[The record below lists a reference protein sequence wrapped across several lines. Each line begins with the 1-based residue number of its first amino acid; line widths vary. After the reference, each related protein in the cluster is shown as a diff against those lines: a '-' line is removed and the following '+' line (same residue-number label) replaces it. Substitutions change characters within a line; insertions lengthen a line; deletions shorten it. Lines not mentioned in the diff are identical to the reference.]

1 MKKLVAL
8 TVALIML
15 LIYIVPVG
23 AAIDI
28 ESLYPYIE
36 GAEEIEVQPGN
47 PRADKPEYKFSWLDN
62 VIIRYDPS
70 AVTSAFVTPKPSDY
84 PYSETFEQ
92 FVREVDNYSLLFELD
107 EYTVGNAY
115 EEITN
120 ALFYTFA
127 AMGFTDAQED
137 MREYLL
143 EAGISLPVN
152 ETAGDK
158 AKVAVAYAALKYN
171 AVYVLYEKEVTLPVG
186 ISLDE
191 ATVVILSAIMGTTL
205 PSGVDTLTG
214 LAVLVMEN
222 YVTQFEQL
230 PISDNPDASEIFH
243 WTKVITAAQN
253 EYQVPLG
260 AYEETTTA
268 QKEYV
273 DYAYY
278 ASIINTL
285 YDLNVDP
292 IMLVS
297 ALQSEEE
304 NSLQKF
310 ILKSMLDGKKVPYDE
325 KVTCEELFDLA
336 CENGFFD
343 LEQEFYT
350 DIFFYELKVP
360 TTCEKVWFT
369 PFTLAGQLQG
379 SDPQYVKIFLNGAEM
394 AVNATE
400 STPLDVKKAEET
412 VELRVVYDDGL
423 GNNSET
429 VYTYN
434 IIKDKSLD
442 SDTPG
447 IEEGDIVGEVQQFV
461 DTIVP
466 NENTSA
472 SEKVDEIFDAIGDGI
487 SQISPEGNTDI
498 LTTFGVDS
506 SSVSELLEGYDV
518 TTQEEVTAQQQSTTD
533 ESSRFDS
540 EMLEELV
547 GDVYSTD
554 AAGNIITTTIV
565 SAEIEETSEESIVE
579 KVSETV
585 KESPEIVAVPS
596 SLIAAFSVAGYLMT
610 RKHQD
615 RKDDE
620 EI

>member
-1 MKKLVAL
+1 MKKLTAL
-8 TVALIML
+8 LVALIML

-23 AAIDI
+23 AAADI

-36 GAEEIEVQPGN
+36 DIEVQPGN

-62 VIIRYDPS
+62 VIIRYDPNM
-70 AVTSAFVTPKPSDY
+70 VTSAVVTPKPSDY
-84 PYSETFEQ
+84 PYDETFEQ
-92 FVREVDNYSLLFELD
+92 FVSEVDNYSLLFELN
-107 EYTVGNAY
+107 ENTVGEAY

-120 ALFYTFA
+120 ALFYTFT
-127 AMGFTDAQED
+127 AMGFTDTQEG

-143 EAGISLPVN
+143 EYGINLPLN

-158 AKVAVAYAALKYN
+158 AKVAVTYAALKYN

-186 ISLDE
+186 VSLDE
-191 ATVVILSAIMGTTL
+191 ATVIILSALLGTTL

-214 LAVLVMEN
+214 LAVLVMKN

-230 PISDNPDASEIFH
+230 PISENPEASEIFH
-243 WTKVITAAQN
+243 WAKVITAAQN
-253 EYQVPLG
+253 EYQVPLDS
-260 AYEETTTA
+260 YDKTTKA

-278 ASIINTL
+278 ASILNTL
-285 YDLNVDP
+285 YDINVDP
-292 IMLVS
+292 IYLVL

-304 NSLQKF
+304 YSLQKF
-310 ILKSMLDGKKVPYDE
+310 ILKAMLDEKKVEYSD
-325 KVTCEELFDLA
+325 KATCEELFDLA
-336 CENGFFD
+336 CENGYFD

-360 TTCEKVWFT
+360 ASCEKVWFT

-379 SDPQYVKIFLNGAEM
+379 SDAQYVRVYLNGTEM
-394 AVNATE
+394 SVNSTV
-400 STPLDVKKAEET
+400 STPLDPSKAEET

-423 GNNSET
+423 GNSSET

-434 IIKDKSLD
+434 VIKDKSLD

-447 IEEGDIVGEVQQFV
+447 IEEGNLVGEVQQFV

-466 NENTSA
+466 NENTAA
-472 SEKVDEIFDAIGDGI
+472 SEKVDDIFSAIGDGV
-487 SQISPEGNTDI
+487 SQLAPEVNTDV
-498 LTTFGVDS
+498 LTTYASDG
-506 SSVSELLEGYDV
+506 SSVSELLEGYDIEV
-518 TTQEEVTAQQQSTTD
+518 EAESGQSAADGTTK
-533 ESSRFDS
+533 RFDS
-540 EMLEELV
+540 EYLEDLI
-547 GDVYSTD
+547 GDVYATD
-554 AAGNIITTTIV
+554 ANGNIVTTTIV
-565 SAEIEETSEESIVE
+565 SYEDEAAADDSIVE
-579 KVSETV
+579 RVTEKV

-596 SLIAAFSVAGYLMT
+596 SLLAAFSVAGYLMN

-615 RKDDE
+615 RREDE
-620 EI
+620 EA

>member
-8 TVALIML
+8 FVALMML

-23 AAIDI
+23 AAADI

-36 GAEEIEVQPGN
+36 GTQEIEVQPGN

-70 AVTSAFVTPKPSDY
+70 AVTSAAVTPKPSDY

-107 EYTVGNAY
+107 EYTVGYAY

-120 ALFYTFA
+120 AIFYTFT

-158 AKVAVAYAALKYN
+158 AKIALAYAALKYD

-191 ATVVILSAIMGTTL
+191 ATVVIISAIMGTTL
-205 PSGVDTLTG
+205 PSGIDTLTG
-214 LAVLVMEN
+214 LGVHVMEN
-222 YVTQFEQL
+222 YVTQFDQL
-230 PISDNPDASEIFH
+230 PISENPDASEIFH
-243 WTKVITAAQN
+243 WTKVITAAKN

-268 QKEYV
+268 QREYV

-278 ASIINTL
+278 ASIINTF
-285 YDLNVDP
+285 YDVNVDP
-292 IMLVS
+292 IELVK
-297 ALQSEEE
+297 ALQSEEI

-310 ILKSMLDGKKVPYDE
+310 IIKAMLDEKKVSYDE
-325 KVTCEELFDLA
+325 KATCEELFDLA
-336 CENGFFD
+336 CENGCFD

-350 DIFFYELKVP
+350 DIFYYELKVP
-360 TTCEKVWFT
+360 ASCEKVWFT
-369 PFTLAGQLQG
+369 PFTLAGQLNG
-379 SDPQYVKIFLNGAEM
+379 SDPQYVKMFLNGAEM

-400 STPLDVKKAEET
+400 STPLDPSKAEET

-423 GNNSET
+423 GESSET

-434 IIKDKSLD
+434 VIKDKSLD
-442 SDTPG
+442 KDTPG
-447 IEEGDIVGEVQQFV
+447 IEEGDVVGEVQQFV
-461 DTIVP
+461 DNIVP
-466 NENTSA
+466 DENTSA
-472 SEKVDEIFDAIGDGI
+472 SNKVDEIFDAIGDGI
-487 SQISPEGNTDI
+487 SQISPEDLSEQ

-506 SSVSELLEGYDV
+506 SSVSELLDGYDI
-518 TTQEEVTAQQQSTTD
+518 TTSEESAEQSAAD
-533 ESSRFDS
+533 GSGRFDS
-540 EMLEELV
+540 EMLEEFIS
-547 GDVYSTD
+547 DVYSTD
-554 AAGNIITTTIV
+554 ANGNIITTTIV
-565 SAEIEETSEESIVE
+565 SAETEETTDEGIVE

-596 SLIAAFSVAGYLMT
+596 GLIAAFSVAGYLMT

-615 RKDDE
+615 RKEDE

>member
-8 TVALIML
+8 FVALMML

-23 AAIDI
+23 AAADI

-36 GAEEIEVQPGN
+36 GTQEIEVQPGN

-70 AVTSAFVTPKPSDY
+70 AVTSAAVTPKPSDY

-92 FVREVDNYSLLFELD
+92 FVSEVDNYSLLFELD
-107 EYTVGNAY
+107 EYTVGYAY

-120 ALFYTFA
+120 AIFYTFT

-158 AKVAVAYAALKYN
+158 AKIALAYAALKYD

-222 YVTQFEQL
+222 YVTQFDQL
-230 PISDNPDASEIFH
+230 PISENPDASEIFH
-243 WTKVITAAQN
+243 WTKVITAAKN
-253 EYQVPLG
+253 EYQVPLA

-278 ASIINTL
+278 ASIINTF
-285 YDLNVDP
+285 YDVNVDP
-292 IMLVS
+292 IELVK
-297 ALQSEEE
+297 ALQSEEI

-310 ILKSMLDGKKVPYDE
+310 IIKAMLDEKKVSYDE
-325 KVTCEELFDLA
+325 KATCEELFDLA
-336 CENGFFD
+336 CENGCFD

-350 DIFFYELKVP
+350 DIFYYELKVP
-360 TTCEKVWFT
+360 ASCEKVWFT
-369 PFTLAGQLQG
+369 PFTLAGQLNG
-379 SDPQYVKIFLNGAEM
+379 SDPQYVKMFLNGAEI

-400 STPLDVKKAEET
+400 STPLDPSKAEET

-423 GNNSET
+423 GESSET

-434 IIKDKSLD
+434 VIKDKSLD
-442 SDTPG
+442 KDTPG
-447 IEEGDIVGEVQQFV
+447 IEEGDVVGEVQQFV

-466 NENTSA
+466 DENTSA
-472 SEKVDEIFDAIGDGI
+472 SNKVDEIFDAIGDGI
-487 SQISPEGNTDI
+487 SQISPEVVSEQ
-498 LTTFGVDS
+498 LTTFGVDG

-518 TTQEEVTAQQQSTTD
+518 TTKEETAQQSATD
-533 ESSRFDS
+533 GSGRFDS
-540 EMLEELV
+540 EMLEEFIS
-547 GDVYSTD
+547 DVYSTD
-554 AAGNIITTTIV
+554 ANGNIITTTIV
-565 SAEIEETSEESIVE
+565 SAETEETTDEGIVE

-596 SLIAAFSVAGYLMT
+596 GLIAAFSVAGYLMT

-615 RKDDE
+615 RKEDE